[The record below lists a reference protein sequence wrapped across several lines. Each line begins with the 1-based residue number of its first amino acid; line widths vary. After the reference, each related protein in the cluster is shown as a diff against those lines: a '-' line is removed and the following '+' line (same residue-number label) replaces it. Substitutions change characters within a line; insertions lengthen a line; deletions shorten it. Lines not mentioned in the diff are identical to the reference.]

1 MKRRWFSRLGAAAL
15 CVMLLLSLVPATA
28 AAAGGTDE
36 IVGEWI
42 WSSTVAD
49 AGADGAAEIIGR
61 CSDLG
66 VTDVYLLVKGT
77 AGTISWLKTDYTDS
91 LARTDRDILQEVI
104 DAAHPLGIRVHAW
117 LCNLEDAAYK
127 AAHPEAGVWHY
138 VRKRDNNII
147 NPYDEGYRA
156 YMCDLVT
163 ELVTNYDIDGL
174 HFDYIRYNHAANG
187 WGETDIA
194 SLEAMGADIDHL
206 KELIGA
212 SFYDGEGQTVF
223 EAYNSGDKDALILAQ
238 YRRNNVVDYAELL
251 IDAAKEADPSII
263 ISAALQPDGAT
274 DPAFGNIHY
283 GQSYED
289 AADLYDYILPM
300 AYSADFSQDSD
311 WVADVA
317 EAAIDAGNRVVV
329 GLQAYSPVTTAQL
342 LSDIGAVESL
352 RAETGGS
359 VLGFALFRNGTF
371 GSAKVDFDTAEGVME
386 VSVTSPEAVYTWIQV
401 ELADGLAA
409 TSCEAVSGLDAE
421 SVEISAD
428 GKTVRLSGETLLPAC
443 SDGVIRIKFDGE
455 PGGGSPALVRAGA
468 ASESRVFNAY
478 EDITPPEPTVP
489 EPHEI
494 TIANTAN
501 GTVDT
506 SLSNASA
513 GAVITITATP
523 NSGYGVSGV
532 AVTGPNGAV
541 DVTRVDANT
550 YTFVMP
556 DGPVTVSVTFG
567 NGLPFTDVSAGQW
580 FYGYVE
586 YVYANGLMNGTSA
599 TTFEPNANMTRA
611 MVWAILAR
619 IDGET
624 VTGESW
630 QTVARTWAMANGVSD
645 GSDPNG
651 LVTREQFATM
661 LWRYAGEPA
670 STYSLE
676 SFTDAN
682 SVSDWAETAVAWA
695 VEHGVITGMTD
706 TTLVP
711 QGTATRAQCAA
722 MLMRYCAGAEK

>member
-138 VRKRDNNII
+138 VRERDNNII

-206 KELIGA
+206 KELIDA

-478 EDITPPEPTVP
+478 EDITPP
-489 EPHEI
+489 
-494 TIANTAN
+494 
-501 GTVDT
+501 
-506 SLSNASA
+506 
-513 GAVITITATP
+513 
-523 NSGYGVSGV
+523 
-532 AVTGPNGAV
+532 
-541 DVTRVDANT
+541 
-550 YTFVMP
+550 TF
-556 DGPVTVSVTFG
+556 
-567 NGLPFTDVSAGQW
+567 PFTDVTAGQW
-580 FYGYVE
+580 FYDYVE
-586 YVYANGLMNGTSA
+586 YVYVNGLMNGTSA

-630 QTVARTWAMANGVSD
+630 QTAARTWAMANGVSD
-645 GSDPNG
+645 GTDPNG

-670 STYSLE
+670 SSYSL
-676 SFTDAN
+676 SAFSDAG
-682 SVSDWAETAVAWA
+682 SVTDWAETAMAWA
-695 VEHGVITGMTD
+695 VEHGIITGMTD

-711 QGTATRAQCAA
+711 QGSATRAQCAA

>member
-1 MKRRWFSRLGAAAL
+1 MKRHWFSRLGAAAL

-138 VRKRDNNII
+138 VRERDNNII

-206 KELIGA
+206 KELIDA

-478 EDITPPEPTVP
+478 EDITPP
-489 EPHEI
+489 
-494 TIANTAN
+494 
-501 GTVDT
+501 
-506 SLSNASA
+506 
-513 GAVITITATP
+513 
-523 NSGYGVSGV
+523 
-532 AVTGPNGAV
+532 
-541 DVTRVDANT
+541 
-550 YTFVMP
+550 TF
-556 DGPVTVSVTFG
+556 
-567 NGLPFTDVSAGQW
+567 PFTDVTAGQW
-580 FYGYVE
+580 FYDYVE
-586 YVYANGLMNGTSA
+586 YVYVNGLMNGTSA

-624 VTGESW
+624 VTGATW
-630 QTVARTWAMANGVSD
+630 QTAARTWAMANGVSD

-661 LWRYAGEPA
+661 LWRYAGEPE
-670 STYSLE
+670 STYSL
-676 SFTDAN
+676 SAFSDAG
-682 SVSDWAETAVAWA
+682 SLSDWAETAMSWA

>member
-117 LCNLEDAAYK
+117 LCDLEDAAYK
-127 AAHPEAGVWHY
+127 ASHPEAGVWHY
-138 VRKRDNNII
+138 VRERDNNII

-163 ELVTNYDIDGL
+163 ELVTNYGIDGL

-206 KELIGA
+206 KELIDA

-352 RAETGGS
+352 RAETSGS

-478 EDITPPEPTVP
+478 EDITPP
-489 EPHEI
+489 
-494 TIANTAN
+494 
-501 GTVDT
+501 
-506 SLSNASA
+506 
-513 GAVITITATP
+513 
-523 NSGYGVSGV
+523 
-532 AVTGPNGAV
+532 
-541 DVTRVDANT
+541 
-550 YTFVMP
+550 TF
-556 DGPVTVSVTFG
+556 
-567 NGLPFTDVSAGQW
+567 PFTDVTTGQW

-586 YVYANGLMNGTSA
+586 YVYANGLMDGTSA

-645 GSDPNG
+645 GTDPNG

-661 LWRYAGEPA
+661 LWRYAGEPE
-670 STYSLE
+670 STYSL
-676 SFTDAN
+676 SAFSDAG
-682 SVSDWAETAVAWA
+682 SLSDWAETAMAWA
-695 VEHGVITGMTD
+695 VEHGIITGMTD

>member
-77 AGTISWLKTDYTDS
+77 AGTISWLKTDYTNS

-127 AAHPEAGVWHY
+127 ASHPEAGVWHY
-138 VRKRDNNII
+138 VRERDNNII

-163 ELVTNYDIDGL
+163 ELVTNYGIDGL

-206 KELIGA
+206 KELIDA

-352 RAETGGS
+352 RAETSGS

-371 GSAKVDFDTAEGVME
+371 GSTKVDFDTAEGVME

-478 EDITPPEPTVP
+478 EDITPP
-489 EPHEI
+489 
-494 TIANTAN
+494 
-501 GTVDT
+501 
-506 SLSNASA
+506 
-513 GAVITITATP
+513 
-523 NSGYGVSGV
+523 
-532 AVTGPNGAV
+532 
-541 DVTRVDANT
+541 
-550 YTFVMP
+550 TF
-556 DGPVTVSVTFG
+556 
-567 NGLPFTDVSAGQW
+567 PFTDVTAGQW

-586 YVYANGLMNGTSA
+586 YVYANGLMDGTSA

-645 GSDPNG
+645 GTDPNG

-661 LWRYAGEPA
+661 LWRYAGEPE
-670 STYSLE
+670 STYSL
-676 SFTDAN
+676 SAFSDAG
-682 SVSDWAETAVAWA
+682 SLSDWAETAMSWA

-722 MLMRYCAGAEK
+722 ILMRYCAGAEK